1 MLPLEETVKKKTV
14 TYGGSIAM
22 PKEGK
27 ISFAE
32 KRKLVLACI
41 SKEMGVCEAAR
52 IAGVDHSAIRRW
64 VKQYEAEDVDG
75 LLPHTRD
82 RVYSAELKTEA
93 VLAYLRGKGSL
104 LTICKEYKIRSTT
117 QLRNWIKVYNAHGD
131 FNSVKHSGGGS
142 YMRKARST
150 TQEER
155 LQIVKECLESG
166 RNYGEIA
173 LKYNVSY
180 QQVRTWTL
188 RFEELGEAG
197 LEDRRGRRKKDQ
209 TPRTELE
216 AAQVEIEQLK
226 HKLYLAEMEN
236 RLLKKLDEVVRRD
249 ALDK

>member
-1 MLPLEETVKKKTV
+1 MSQKGKVSFEEKCRL
-14 TYGGSIAM
+14 AQ
-22 PKEGK
+22 
-27 ISFAE
+27 
-32 KRKLVLACI
+32 ACI

-52 IAGVDHSAIRRW
+52 IAQVDHSVVRGWIKR
-64 VKQYEAEDVDG
+64 YEADGAEG
-75 LLPHTRD
+75 LLPHTRN
-82 RVYSAELKTEA
+82 RSYPAELKEEA
-93 VLAYLRGKGSL
+93 VLAYMQGRGSL
-104 LTICKEYKIRSTT
+104 LEICKVYKIRSTR
-117 QLRNWIKVYNAHGD
+117 QLGNWIKVYNAHGD
-131 FNSVKHSGGGS
+131 FNARKGSGGGS
-142 YMRKARST
+142 YMKKARST

-155 LQIVKECLESG
+155 LQIVKDCLESG
-166 RNYGEIA
+166 RNYGEMA

-188 RFEELGEAG
+188 RFEALGEAG
-197 LEDRRGRRKKDQ
+197 LEDRRGKRKKDQ